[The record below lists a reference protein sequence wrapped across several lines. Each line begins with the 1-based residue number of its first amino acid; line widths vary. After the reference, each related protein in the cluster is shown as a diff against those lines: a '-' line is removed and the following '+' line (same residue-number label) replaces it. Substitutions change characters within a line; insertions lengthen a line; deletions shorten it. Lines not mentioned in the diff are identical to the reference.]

1 MANEALAAEEAILES
16 VKAHVEAILGEG
28 AVMMLPTLPGPA
40 PRLTADASALAQFR
54 TGASLSFAIGGLAG
68 VPWLTLPLGQIDG
81 APVGLSLVGA
91 VGTDR
96 RLVMIAAELVNA
108 ARESGLL
115 SSSAEEPTFGIAGR
129 IG

>member
-1 MANEALAAEEAILES
+1 M
-16 VKAHVEAILGEG
+16 
-28 AVMMLPTLPGPA
+28 
-40 PRLTADASALAQFR
+40 
-54 TGASLSFAIGGLAG
+54 
-68 VPWLTLPLGQIDG
+68 PWLTLPLGQIDG